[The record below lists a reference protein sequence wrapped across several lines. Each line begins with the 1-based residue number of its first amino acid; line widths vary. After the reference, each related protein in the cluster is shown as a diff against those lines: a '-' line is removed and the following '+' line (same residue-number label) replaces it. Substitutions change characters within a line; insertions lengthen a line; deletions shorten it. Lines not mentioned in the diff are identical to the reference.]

1 MKEQELIDEIMDW
14 FDFGKVA
21 KVMETLEWKWANLDI
36 GFYIPVESE
45 IRNIARKNLTKAVKY
60 GKGQGRRYVIST
72 GGFTYTYDPQ
82 DSELTLDFNV
92 CSHSA
97 FPRQDNLFQ

>member
-21 KVMETLEWKWANLDI
+21 KVMETLEWKWASLDT
-36 GFYIPVESE
+36 GVAVPVEPE
-45 IRNIARKNLTKAVKY
+45 IREIVRKNLTNVVTY
-60 GKGQGRRYVIST
+60 GKGQGRRHVMST

-82 DSELTLDFNV
+82 DSELTLDFNI

-97 FPRQDNLFQ
+97 FPKQDNLF